1 MCCVEERR
9 LVRYAEVLTLTGL
22 TQKTFRRLLQ
32 AGWIPMPVQLSERS
46 KGWWHHEVLAWMDGR
61 PRASRS
67 GLARSRL
74 C

>member
-1 MCCVEERR
+1 MCCVEEQR
-9 LVRYAEVLTLTGL
+9 LIRLAKVLALTGL
-22 TQKTFRRLLQ
+22 TQQTFRRLLK
-32 AGWIPMPVQLSERS
+32 AGRFPMPVQLTERS
-46 KGWWHHEVLAWMDGR
+46 KGWWHHEVLAWMNDR